1 MAERV
6 VKSPDGSTGHQ
17 VYARVLAE
25 ARQPAEA
32 GNRQATALAVEL
44 AEAMAN
50 AALVVMRCPR
60 RACAE
65 YLTSQDGAR
74 AVGNVSKEE
83 HEATVGSNQTNDTV
97 ESNYGVY
104 DYVSRIF
111 RNACA
116 ANLSGLTQQARAHDF
131 DGPANVA
138 HDRRKQ
144 KADDDDEAGGDNA
157 AAAGGFFHTGL
168 TDELKQS
175 LVEHT
180 RLAVAGA
187 RADGRVELR
196 EHDDAKLLRREER
209 LQTLLHAAVDN
220 YVYALELFDAWAASR
235 AKSKSEVEQV
245 LRGKPEAQQLE
256 WLRKQIEMRVLGLGW
271 THYATRWSSNKDARI
286 GTVKH
291 LTELLL
297 EIIVAEISLT
307 RLKRLPTEAAP
318 PQDRLRELKQ
328 LGTLDADAAALECR
342 ALFSV
347 EELRAKAELA
357 RQRRLEA
364 GISDA
369 VEDLNPSLAPAFD
382 QALVGKWLEI
392 LWPYTVKD
400 SAEGEKKLIWVPG
413 RVVRVADGLTDKR
426 SARGKKLLPAGALL
440 WAWDADPDFE
450 EVAGEQWVILLP
462 KKWKQQQVYSWRFDP
477 RELVAQPRPVGGAQG
492 AEGRE
497 NAPRA

>member
-32 GNRQATALAVEL
+32 GNRKATALTVEL

-144 KADDDDEAGGDNA
+144 KAAGDEAGGDDA

-271 THYATRWSSNKDARI
+271 TRYATRWSSNKDARI

-297 EIIVAEISLT
+297 EIIVEEISLT
-307 RLKRLPTEAAP
+307 RLKQLPTEAAP

-400 SAEGEKKLIWVPG
+400 SAEGEKKLIWIPG

-450 EVAGEQWVILLP
+450 EAAGEQWMILLP
-462 KKWKQQQVYSWRFDP
+462 KKWKQQQIYSWRFDP
-477 RELVAQPRPVGGAQG
+477 RELVAQPRPVGGARG